1 MRRAQ
6 HTRLPRRQALIAAA
20 VGVLGLAVV
29 ALCFAAYL
37 TPNALWLLLSGSAF
51 CE

>member
-6 HTRLPRRQALIAAA
+6 HTRPPRRQALIAAA

-37 TPNALWLLLSGSAF
+37 TPAAQWFLLASSAF

>member
-6 HTRLPRRQALIAAA
+6 HTRLPRRQGLIAAA
-20 VGVLGLAVV
+20 VGVLGVVVV
-29 ALCFAAYL
+29 ALCFAGYL
-37 TPNALWLLLSGSAF
+37 TPAAQWFLLSGSAF